1 MAVNVLFQ
9 PPVVRRERHFR
20 GFDPLEREFS
30 DEELR
35 QRYRFGRE
43 TIGYL
48 SDLMR
53 GDLERGTNKETALS
67 VEQQVMIALRFYGSG
82 SHLQVVG
89 DTMGFDK
96 STVSRV
102 IDRVTDSLVAM
113 KDDFISWPD
122 NQRKNVIRAG
132 FYEKAGFPN
141 VVGCIDGTHIRITGP
156 SIDEPAFVNRKG
168 FHSINVQAICDHE
181 GRFTNIS
188 ARWPGSAHDSH
199 VFRTSAIGQHLEN
212 GYQGIGQGVL
222 LGDSGYPCRQFLR
235 TPYRQPAAGRGQAR
249 FNRRH
254 CSTRSTIERTF
265 GIWKK
270 RFHILGSEIR
280 MKPDKACRII
290 IACGILHNIAIMRNE
305 PEVAEEQLID
315 NQPQMPPY
323 NGPQD
328 GKGIRDHFATTF
340 FA

>member
-132 FYEKAGFPN
+132 FYEKGWFSK
-141 VVGCIDGTHIRITGP
+141 R
-156 SIDEPAFVNRKG
+156 
-168 FHSINVQAICDHE
+168 

-212 GYQGIGQGVL
+212 GYRGIGQGVL
-222 LGDSGYPCRQFLR
+222 LGDSGYPCRQFLL